1 MTQSRTPL
9 RLYRHALSGHSHRAE
24 LFLSLL
30 GLPVELVEVDLM
42 KGEHKKPEFLQ
53 LNRFAQVPVLKD
65 DDLIVADSC
74 AILVYL
80 ARRYDESGSWWPS
93 APAKQAEVVR
103 WFSLAQGPLLQGP
116 GRLRLHAVFG
126 APVDRDQAKN
136 IASTLFERVE
146 AELGA
151 RSFLLG
157 VTPTLADVAL
167 YTYTAHAPEGGVSLR
182 PYPGIRGWL
191 ARIQALPGFV
201 PMRASETPL
210 LADASA

>member
-1 MTQSRTPL
+1 MTEPRIPL
-9 RLYRHALSGHSHRAE
+9 RLYRHPLSGHSHRAE

-30 GLPVELVEVDLM
+30 GLPFEFAEVDLL
-42 KGEHKKPEFLQ
+42 KGEHKKPEFLRI
-53 LNRFAQVPVLKD
+53 NRFAQVPVLKD
-65 DDLIVADSC
+65 GDLIVPDSC

-80 ARRYDESGSWWPS
+80 ARRYDADGSFWPS
-93 APAKQAEVVR
+93 EPATQAEVLR

-116 GRLRLHAVFG
+116 GRLRLNAVFG

-157 VTPTLADVAL
+157 VTPTLADVAF

-201 PMRASETPL
+201 PMLTSETPF
-210 LADASA
+210 LAEASA